1 MRPTAAVVGL
11 MLELAASLEPILAP
25 AGVYAGGSLGT
36 GDYVPGIS
44 DLDFV
49 AIVASPLSGPQR
61 EAVGRMH
68 RRLRR
73 EPEAAKLHCHYVVA
87 GQLGDLEAAHLM
99 WDGQRFRPRKFTGVA
114 RAELL
119 RSGLMI
125 AGAPPATLI
134 PPVSDSQLR
143 TAVLGEL
150 TGYWTAA
157 TQWRTLWWRDG
168 FVDLGLLTLPRASAV
183 LTSGELITKT
193 RAIEGLEE
201 FSVPGRLIE
210 EVSHRRSGEPVSV
223 TLPHRARRAGAA
235 RDLVAAGVRQLLAE
249 R

>member
-1 MRPTAAVVGL
+1 

-25 AGVYAGGSLGT
+25 AGVYAGGSLGS
-36 GDYVPGIS
+36 GDYVPGVS
-44 DLDFV
+44 DLDLV
-49 AIVASPLSGPQR
+49 AIVATALSRPQQ
-61 EAVGRMH
+61 EALGRMH

-87 GQLGDLEAAHLM
+87 SQIGDFGAAHQM

-125 AGAPPATLI
+125 AGAPPGTLI
-134 PPVSDSQLR
+134 PPVSETDLR
-143 TAVLGEL
+143 DAVRGEL

-157 TQWRTLWWRDG
+157 TQWRTLWWRDN
-168 FVDLGLLTLPRASAV
+168 FVDLGLLTLPRASAA
-183 LTSGELITKT
+183 LASGELITKT
-193 RAIEGLEE
+193 QAIEGLEA
-201 FSVPGRLIE
+201 FSVPARLIE
-210 EVSHRRSGEPVSV
+210 EVSRRRGGEPVSL
-223 TLPHRARRAGAA
+223 TLPHRARRAGTA
-235 RDLVAAGVRQLLAE
+235 RDLVATGVRQLLAG